1 MSAEADSRRVYRKLI
16 TSIASELDDNDK
28 SQLEFQNELGP
39 GGRQLSALDIFTQ
52 LEKKGIIGP
61 AKIKGLRSIL
71 EDINRRDLIN
81 RFVDPFDQKHRHHSL
96 TTGAVLLQCSYSKA
110 MFVVK
115 IHEDDCSMV
124 YVMCGDK
131 PELCLSRI

>member
-28 SQLEFQNELGP
+28 RQLEFQNELHVGP
-39 GGRQLSALDIFTQ
+39 GGGQLSALDIFTQ

-61 AKIKGLRSIL
+61 AKINGLRSIL

-96 TTGAVLLQCSYSKA
+96 TTGAVLLQCSNSDTILK
-110 MFVVK
+110 
-115 IHEDDCSMV
+115 
-124 YVMCGDK
+124 
-131 PELCLSRI
+131 